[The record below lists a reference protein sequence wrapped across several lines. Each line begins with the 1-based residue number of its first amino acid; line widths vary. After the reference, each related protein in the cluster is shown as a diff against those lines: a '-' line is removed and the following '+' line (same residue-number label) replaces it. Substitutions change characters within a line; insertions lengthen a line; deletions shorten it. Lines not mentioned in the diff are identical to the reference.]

1 MTTAAPS
8 PDQLLPPPQTSRVS
22 PKTVHEAVTSLLK
35 WKTEKSKLAKPQLL
49 EQDEFV
55 YLIVTLK
62 KIPQTNRTKPHRIL
76 LPHPL
81 INTEEDSPELC
92 LIIDDRPKSGLT
104 KEDAAKKIKSDEIP
118 VTKILKLSKLKTD
131 YKAFE
136 AKRKLCDSYEMFFAD
151 RRVIP
156 LLPRLIGK
164 KFFTSKK
171 IPAAVDL
178 KHRNWKEQI
187 EKACGSAMFF
197 VRTGTCSVVK
207 VGKLSM
213 EGDEIVEN
221 VMATLN
227 GVVEV
232 LPGNWK
238 YVRSLHLKLSESLAL
253 PVYQSVPDLKL
264 KIDAFGSEKSVVVE
278 EEKKKG
284 ESVVVDGE
292 EKGDGVKG
300 KKKKGRIHE
309 VRYMDSNV
317 SEVLDEDE
325 IGDVEVSIESGGDKE
340 KKMKKRKK
348 DVSEAAE
355 AEKPKKKVVKGKLKE
370 KSKDEIKPKK
380 KTKITKEESGGG
392 LKPKS
397 KKSVLRNADYSLV
410 SFISCTAASLE
421 HLIDNAGTNKAASS
435 GTSLNTK
442 RLDDDTENL
451 AHERVPTELKKAIMQ
466 ARGKKKLT
474 QSQLAQLINEKPQ
487 VIQEYESGKAI
498 PNQQILSKLERA
510 LGAKLR
516 GKK

>member
-8 PDQLLPPPQTSRVS
+8 QDQLLPPPQTTRVS

-35 WKTEKSKLAKPQLL
+35 WKAEKSKTEKPQLL

-81 INTEEDSPELC
+81 I
-92 LIIDDRPKSGLT
+92 IDDRAKSGLT
-104 KEDAAKKIKSDEIP
+104 KEDARKKIESDGIP
-118 VTKILKLSKLKTD
+118 ITKILKLSKLKTD

-164 KFFTSKK
+164 KFFASKK

-187 EKACGSAMFF
+187 GKACGSAMFF

-213 EGDEIVEN
+213 ESDVVVEN

-232 LPGNWK
+232 LPGQWK

-264 KIDAFGSEKSVVVE
+264 KIDAFGSEDGVVVE
-278 EEKKKG
+278 EENKKKKKKG
-284 ESVVVDGE
+284 ESVAVDGG
-292 EKGDGVKG
+292 EKSDAVKG

-325 IGDVEVSIESGGDKE
+325 IGDVEVSNEIVESSGDKE
-340 KKMKKRKK
+340 KNMKKRKK
-348 DVSEAAE
+348 EVSVVAE
-355 AEKPKKKVVKGKLKE
+355 AEKPPKKKVVAKGKLKE
-370 KSKDEIKPKK
+370 KSEDELKPKK

-397 KKSVLRNADYSLV
+397 KKSVLR
-410 SFISCTAASLE
+410 
-421 HLIDNAGTNKAASS
+421 K
-435 GTSLNTK
+435 
-442 RLDDDTENL
+442 
-451 AHERVPTELKKAIMQ
+451 
-466 ARGKKKLT
+466 
-474 QSQLAQLINEKPQ
+474 
-487 VIQEYESGKAI
+487 
-498 PNQQILSKLERA
+498 
-510 LGAKLR
+510 
-516 GKK
+516 

>member
-8 PDQLLPPPQTSRVS
+8 PDQLLPPPQTTRVS

-35 WKTEKSKLAKPQLL
+35 WKTEKSKTEKPQLL

-81 INTEEDSPELC
+81 IDTEQDSPELC

-104 KEDAAKKIKSDEIP
+104 KADAKKKIESENIP
-118 VTKILKLSKLKTD
+118 ITKILKLSKLRTD

-164 KFFTSKK
+164 KFFESKK

-221 VMATLN
+221 VMTTLN

-264 KIDAFGSEKSVVVE
+264 KIEAFEMEKSVVVVKE
-278 EEKKKG
+278 ENKKKKKG
-284 ESVVVDGE
+284 ESVVVDE
-292 EKGDGVKG
+292 VKG
-300 KKKKGRIHE
+300 KKKKGRLHE

-325 IGDVEVSIESGGDKE
+325 IGDVEVSDEIVVKSGGDKV
-340 KKMKKRKK
+340 KKMKKRKE
-348 DVSEAAE
+348 VSEVAE
-355 AEKPKKKVVKGKLKE
+355 AEKPKKKVAKGKVKE
-370 KSKDEIKPKK
+370 KSKDELKPKK
-380 KTKITKEESGGG
+380 KTKVTNQESGDG
-392 LKPKS
+392 LKPKR
-397 KKSVLRNADYSLV
+397 KKSVVRNADFMLR

-421 HLIDNAGTNKAASS
+421 HLTGVNVNRST
-435 GTSLNTK
+435 L
-442 RLDDDTENL
+442 
-451 AHERVPTELKKAIMQ
+451 
-466 ARGKKKLT
+466 
-474 QSQLAQLINEKPQ
+474 
-487 VIQEYESGKAI
+487 
-498 PNQQILSKLERA
+498 
-510 LGAKLR
+510 
-516 GKK
+516 

>member
-1 MTTAAPS
+1 MTTAASS
-8 PDQLLPPPQTSRVS
+8 PDQLLPPQQTSRVS

-104 KEDAAKKIKSDEIP
+104 KEDAAKKIKSDDIP
-118 VTKILKLSKLKTD
+118 ITKILKLSKLKTD

-136 AKRKLCDSYEMFFAD
+136 AKRKLCDSYDMFFAD
-151 RRVIP
+151 RRLIP

-232 LPGNWK
+232 LPGQWK

-278 EEKKKG
+278 EENKKKKKKG
-284 ESVVVDGE
+284 ESVVDGG
-292 EKGDGVKG
+292 EKSDGVKG

-348 DVSEAAE
+348 EVSETAE

-397 KKSVLRNADYSLV
+397 KKSVLRKTSVGNSPYHKVIWRLILFKPCHVTYDITCP
-410 SFISCTAASLE
+410 FIASISPGSTD
-421 HLIDNAGTNKAASS
+421 HTINNITIAS
-435 GTSLNTK
+435 K
-442 RLDDDTENL
+442 E
-451 AHERVPTELKKAIMQ
+451 
-466 ARGKKKLT
+466 
-474 QSQLAQLINEKPQ
+474 
-487 VIQEYESGKAI
+487 
-498 PNQQILSKLERA
+498 
-510 LGAKLR
+510 
-516 GKK
+516 

>member
-1 MTTAAPS
+1 MTTAAAPS
-8 PDQLLPPPQTSRVS
+8 QDQLLPPPQTSRVS

-35 WKTEKSKLAKPQLL
+35 WKTEKSKTEKPQLL

-55 YLIVTLK
+55 YLVVTLK

-81 INTEEDSPELC
+81 VNTDEEDSSPELC
-92 LIIDDRPKSGLT
+92 LIIDDRAKSGLT
-104 KEDAAKKIKSDEIP
+104 KEDARKKIESDNIP
-118 VTKILKLSKLKTD
+118 ITKILKLSKLKTD

-164 KFFTSKK
+164 KFFASKK

-187 EKACGSAMFF
+187 GKACGSAMFF

-213 EGDEIVEN
+213 EGDEVVEN

-264 KIDAFGSEKSVVVE
+264 KIDGFGSEDGAVVK
-278 EEKKKG
+278 EKKKKEV
-284 ESVVVDGE
+284 ESVV
-292 EKGDGVKG
+292 GDGDVVKG

-317 SEVLDEDE
+317 SEVLDDDE
-325 IGDVEVSIESGGDKE
+325 IGDVEVSNDVVEPAGGD
-340 KKMKKRKK
+340 KKRKK
-348 DVSEAAE
+348 EVSE
-355 AEKPKKKVVKGKLKE
+355 AEKPKKKVAKGKLKE
-370 KSKDEIKPKK
+370 EIKPKK
-380 KTKITKEESGGG
+380 NVAKGKSKDELHPTKKTKVTKEGSGGG
-392 LKPKS
+392 LKPKR
-397 KKSVLRNADYSLV
+397 KKSVLR
-410 SFISCTAASLE
+410 
-421 HLIDNAGTNKAASS
+421 K
-435 GTSLNTK
+435 
-442 RLDDDTENL
+442 
-451 AHERVPTELKKAIMQ
+451 
-466 ARGKKKLT
+466 
-474 QSQLAQLINEKPQ
+474 
-487 VIQEYESGKAI
+487 
-498 PNQQILSKLERA
+498 
-510 LGAKLR
+510 
-516 GKK
+516 

>member
-1 MTTAAPS
+1 MTTAATS
-8 PDQLLPPPQTSRVS
+8 PDQLLPPPQISRVS

-35 WKTEKSKLAKPQLL
+35 WKTEKSKTEKPQLL
-49 EQDEFV
+49 EQDEFI

-104 KEDAAKKIKSDEIP
+104 KEDAAKKVKSDEIP
-118 VTKILKLSKLKTD
+118 ITKILKLSKLKSD

-213 EGDEIVEN
+213 ESDEIVEN
-221 VMATLN
+221 VMVTLN

-264 KIDAFGSEKSVVVE
+264 KIDAFGSEKSVVVKE
-278 EEKKKG
+278 EKKKKKG
-284 ESVVVDGE
+284 ESVVDGG
-292 EKGDGVKG
+292 EKSDAVKG

-325 IGDVEVSIESGGDKE
+325 IGDVEVSNEIVVESGGNKV
-340 KKMKKRKK
+340 KKMKKRKE
-348 DVSEAAE
+348 VSEVAE
-355 AEKPKKKVVKGKLKE
+355 AEKPKKKVAKGKLKE
-370 KSKDEIKPKK
+370 KSKDELKPKK
-380 KTKITKEESGGG
+380 KTKITNEESGDG
-392 LKPKS
+392 LKPKR
-397 KKSVLRNADYSLV
+397 KKSVLR
-410 SFISCTAASLE
+410 
-421 HLIDNAGTNKAASS
+421 K
-435 GTSLNTK
+435 
-442 RLDDDTENL
+442 
-451 AHERVPTELKKAIMQ
+451 
-466 ARGKKKLT
+466 
-474 QSQLAQLINEKPQ
+474 
-487 VIQEYESGKAI
+487 
-498 PNQQILSKLERA
+498 
-510 LGAKLR
+510 
-516 GKK
+516 

>member
-1 MTTAAPS
+1 MTTEIAVAKLDS
-8 PDQLLPPPQTSRVS
+8 QRERGEREDKGRFESSLLWEIKNQLLPPQQTSRVS
-22 PKTVHEAVTSLLK
+22 PKTVNEAVTSLLK

-284 ESVVVDGE
+284 GSGVVDGG
-292 EKGDGVKG
+292 EKSDGVKG

-348 DVSEAAE
+348 EVSE

-370 KSKDEIKPKK
+370 KSKDELKPKK

-397 KKSVLRNADYSLV
+397 KKNVLR
-410 SFISCTAASLE
+410 
-421 HLIDNAGTNKAASS
+421 K
-435 GTSLNTK
+435 
-442 RLDDDTENL
+442 
-451 AHERVPTELKKAIMQ
+451 
-466 ARGKKKLT
+466 
-474 QSQLAQLINEKPQ
+474 
-487 VIQEYESGKAI
+487 
-498 PNQQILSKLERA
+498 
-510 LGAKLR
+510 
-516 GKK
+516 